1 MKRLII
7 DTSSYEEMLISLS
20 PPELVILS
28 KRHPY
33 AVEGFVVIRKE
44 LRDVPRKRMLHLRSG
59 EQAKMRLSLLSLYD
73 YLTGGRSYPLDEKMA
88 ITAEEYFAEYSSARG
103 TKNWEEMESDFEIV
117 ACASHKQVDIVVS
130 EDAKTMLSEL
140 AMDAYRKVNEKLN
153 LETPRFISVVEL
165 SKKLRGVRLD

>member
-1 MKRLII
+1 
-7 DTSSYEEMLISLS
+7 MLLSLS
-20 PPELVILS
+20 PTELSMLS
-28 KRHPY
+28 NRNPY

-73 YLTGGRSYPLDEKMA
+73 YLTGGRSYPLEEKMA
-88 ITAEEYFAEYSSARG
+88 ITAEEYFAEYSSAGG

-130 EDAKTMLSEL
+130 DDAKTMLSGP
-140 AMDAYRKVNEKLN
+140 AMDAYARINEKLR
-153 LETPRFISVVEL
+153 LETPRFISVEEL
-165 SKKLRGVRLD
+165 RKKLKGVQLD